1 MGIRAF
7 NPLVDNHIFHPVE
20 AHINGSSSCRTD
32 ATTVDVP
39 VLIIG
44 GGPAG
49 LLQGHLLSRL
59 GGWYQIVSLT
69 LRGNQN

>member
-7 NPLVDNHIFHPVE
+7 NPVIDSHVFHAIADQHVD
-20 AHINGSSSCRTD
+20 GSESGASW
-32 ATTVDVP
+32 TTVDVP
-39 VLIIG
+39 VVIIG

-59 GGWYQIVSLT
+59 GGLHCII
-69 LRGNQN
+69 